1 MSGGWSSEPGHP
13 LCVGSVVI
21 ICMVTRIMVNG
32 MNGKHLKEKKIGK
45 LRQGSQEWRHLDG
58 HMGVKMSVTIFMSY
72 VNTHQS
78 NSP

>member
-1 MSGGWSSEPGHP
+1 MHGHKDNGEWHEWQASE
-13 LCVGSVVI
+13 
-21 ICMVTRIMVNG
+21 R
-32 MNGKHLKEKKIGK
+32 KKIGK